1 MTPSASIPITN
12 AVRPRWPFDLSVEA
26 KQTIHDARP
35 AFVMNIFEPLT
46 TYSPPRRTA
55 VVWMPET
62 SEPAPGSES
71 PKQPRIGSETS
82 GASHSRFCSSV
93 PAIRIGPAARPFA
106 PIEVPMPEQPQLS
119 SSPTSIPSNADSSG
133 PPSDSGTWRFISPS
147 SCALATTS
155 AGCVWCSS
163 YSAAFG
169 RISFSANSRASAR
182 SSLCSSVNANDTPF
196 ASPVSIVAMNV
207 LLNVD

>member
-1 MTPSASIPITN
+1 M
-12 AVRPRWPFDLSVEA
+12 RPLCPFDLSVEA
-26 KQTIHDARP
+26 KQTIHDAWP

-46 TYSPPRRTA
+46 TYSSPFCTA
-55 VVWMPET
+55 VVWIPET

-71 PKQPRIGSETS
+71 PKQPRIGSSTS

-106 PIEVPMPEQPQLS
+106 RIDVPMPEQPQFS
-119 SSPTSIPSNADSSG
+119 SSPTSMPSKPSSSG
-133 PPSDSGTWRFISPS
+133 PPSDSGRWRFIRPT
-147 SCALATTS
+147 SCALAMMS

-163 YSAAFG
+163 YSAALG

-182 SSLCSSVNANDTPF
+182 SSRCSSVRANETPP
-196 ASPVSIVAMNV
+196 ATPVSIVV
-207 LLNVD
+207 ICRLLEVD